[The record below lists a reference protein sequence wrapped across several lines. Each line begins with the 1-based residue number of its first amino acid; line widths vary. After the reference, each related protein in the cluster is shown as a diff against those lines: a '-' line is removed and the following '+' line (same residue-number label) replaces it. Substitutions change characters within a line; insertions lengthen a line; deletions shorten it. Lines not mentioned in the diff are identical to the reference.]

1 MGRMSFKNRIRK
13 IIQFEE
19 IALLLALIAI
29 CVALSILTP
38 AFVSRTNIMN
48 ILRQV
53 SLTAITGFGMA
64 MLILLGEIDLSVGS
78 SQALVA
84 ILAIRILNSTGSV
97 ALGICSG
104 LLLGGLIGF
113 INGLLTVKGKL
124 TSFIVT
130 LGMMSII
137 RGAGMVVT
145 NAKSIRI
152 EVAGFSKLGT
162 GYLATIPIPVI
173 IMVVLFILV
182 NYILTKTSFG
192 REIYAVGGN
201 KEAAKLAGLRV
212 DSIRMTVF
220 VISGVLTALSA
231 IILAGRVDSA
241 QPNAGQ
247 GFEMKVVSAV
257 VLGGI
262 SMAGGIGKLTG
273 AMIGM
278 LILGVLSNGLTL
290 LQVSS
295 FWQDICTGAITIL
308 AVFMDVRR
316 RENALHKLN
325 RLSVDGKQEGK

>member
-1 MGRMSFKNRIRK
+1 MKTTSIGSRIRK
-13 IIQFEE
+13 IFQLEE
-19 IALLLALIAI
+19 IALLLALFAI
-29 CVALSILTP
+29 CAVVSILTP
-38 AFVSRTNIMN
+38 TFLSRTNIMN

-53 SLTAITGFGMA
+53 SLSAITGFGMA

-84 ILAIRILNSTGSV
+84 IVSVSILNATGSV
-97 ALGICSG
+97 ALAIACG
-104 LLLGGLIGF
+104 LLFGAAIGLIS
-113 INGLLTVKGKL
+113 GLLTVYGKL

-130 LGMMSII
+130 LGMMSIL
-137 RGAGMVVT
+137 RGTGYVVT

-152 EVAGFSKLGT
+152 EVPGFSTLGI
-162 GYLATIPIPVI
+162 GYVGIIPIPVI
-173 IMVVLFILV
+173 LMVVLFFIV
-182 NYILTKTSFG
+182 NFILTRTSFG

-201 KEAAKLAGLRV
+201 KEAAKLAGLSV
-212 DSIRMTVF
+212 DRIRLIVF

-231 IILAGRVDSA
+231 LILAGRVDSA

-247 GFEMKVVSAV
+247 SFEMKVISAV

-262 SMAGGIGKLTG
+262 SMTGGIGKLTG

-295 FWQDICTGAITIL
+295 FWQDVCTGCITIL
-308 AVFMDVRR
+308 AVFIDARR
-316 RENALHKLN
+316 RE
-325 RLSVDGKQEGK
+325 RMTRRFSKQSIESE

>member
-113 INGLLTVKGKL
+113 INGLYNT
-124 TSFIVT
+124 
-130 LGMMSII
+130 
-137 RGAGMVVT
+137 
-145 NAKSIRI
+145 
-152 EVAGFSKLGT
+152 
-162 GYLATIPIPVI
+162 
-173 IMVVLFILV
+173 
-182 NYILTKTSFG
+182 
-192 REIYAVGGN
+192 GGN
-201 KEAAKLAGLRV
+201 CYHAK
-212 DSIRMTVF
+212 
-220 VISGVLTALSA
+220 
-231 IILAGRVDSA
+231 
-241 QPNAGQ
+241 
-247 GFEMKVVSAV
+247 
-257 VLGGI
+257 
-262 SMAGGIGKLTG
+262 
-273 AMIGM
+273 
-278 LILGVLSNGLTL
+278 
-290 LQVSS
+290 
-295 FWQDICTGAITIL
+295 W
-308 AVFMDVRR
+308 
-316 RENALHKLN
+316 
-325 RLSVDGKQEGK
+325 